1 MMKFYDLAPEYLQ
14 SSAKLTYQH
23 ALVRKIIFEE
33 VDRSI
38 NSGETQLH
46 LYSLFKENGEHC
58 QVGYCGR
65 LQRWLMASKN
75 VTILVRD
82 EGDLERYQKERFYWA
97 KLIAKQFL
105 KQIEGL
111 D

>member
-1 MMKFYDLAPEYLQ
+1 
-14 SSAKLTYQH
+14 
-23 ALVRKIIFEE
+23 
-33 VDRSI
+33 
-38 NSGETQLH
+38 
-46 LYSLFKENGEHC
+46 
-58 QVGYCGR
+58 
-65 LQRWLMASKN
+65 MASKN